1 MIEPIEKHLL
11 QLKRS
16 GIPDEVI
23 RQGLNRHSIPIRL
36 AEEGL
41 TTKEKNKFKNQE
53 DKVKEEI
60 DFFSKRDIKFCSI
73 YQDTYP
79 LIFRRGMRTPVC
91 FWYKGDLT
99 LLNAV
104 EYQDPPKT
112 AKPIH
117 FNTVAIVGS
126 RACEKQSLEL
136 TNAIVDEMVKRNK
149 VILSGLAKGID
160 GQAHKRCLD
169 VGGKTVAFVPTA
181 LTDCYPAEHQE
192 LLKEI
197 EEKGLVISTFG
208 LHETVGR
215 ETLFERTRTL
225 LHSTEIVIVPDG
237 KPRSGT
243 SFTVREASQQ
253 SYEYFTF
260 DELKKEIYL
269 FPQAQDVVR
278 ELKSNMFI
286 VDTLD
291 ELLERIER

>member
-16 GIPDEVI
+16 GISDEVI
-23 RQGLNRHSIPIRL
+23 RQGLSRYYIPLRF

-41 TTKEKNKFKNQE
+41 TEKEKNKFKNQE
-53 DKVKEEI
+53 EKVIEEI

-73 YQDTYP
+73 YQPTYP
-79 LIFRRGMRTPVC
+79 FIFRRGMRTPVC
-91 FWYKGDLT
+91 FWYKGDLS

-104 EYQDPPKT
+104 EYEDPPKT
-112 AKPIH
+112 AKPVH

-126 RACEKQSLEL
+126 RKCESQTLEL
-136 TNAIVDEMVKRNK
+136 TNVIVDEMVKRNK
-149 VILSGLAKGID
+149 IILSGLAKGID
-160 GQAHKRCLD
+160 GQAHKRTLE

-181 LTDCYPAEHQE
+181 LTDCYPAEHQG
-192 LLKEI
+192 LLKDI

-215 ETLFERTRTL
+215 DTFFERTRTL

-253 SYEYFTF
+253 SYEYFTY
-260 DELKKEIYL
+260 DELKKKIYL
-269 FPQAQDVVR
+269 FPEAHNVVR
-278 ELKSNMFI
+278 EIKPNMF
-286 VDTLD
+286 L
-291 ELLERIER
+291 IETIEDLVKGITS